1 MKTRRIIAAMSALS
15 LAAGLA
21 TVTVV
26 TTAASA
32 APSAEPTLPAMEAPL
47 LSQSAGPYT
56 GKWKVAGGSLEESFE
71 LNGTTIANG
80 TTALRGDLAADQ
92 VVSFGYVAGFAD
104 AATGAAYAQL
114 SGQAGS
120 DVTGV
125 SVVSAS
131 GVRTA
136 ATLVDGVWGAVWPAG
151 DSTDEFGAARIEV
164 STPAGTKTVSADD
177 IDVIAAD
184 QRAADQG

>member
-1 MKTRRIIAAMSALS
+1 MNTRRIIAAMSALT
-15 LAAGLA
+15 LATGLA
-21 TVTVV
+21 VV

-32 APSAEPTLPAMEAPL
+32 APSAEPTLPAMDAPL

-71 LNGTTIANG
+71 LDGATIANG

-92 VVSFGYVAGFAD
+92 VVSFGYVAGFGD
-104 AATGAAYAQL
+104 PATGAEYAQL

-120 DVTGV
+120 DITGV

-136 ATLVDGVWGAVWPAG
+136 ASLVDGVWGAVWPAG

-164 STPAGTKTVSADD
+164 STPAGTTTVSTDD
-177 IDVIAAD
+177 VDVIAAD

>member
-1 MKTRRIIAAMSALS
+1 MKTRRIIAAMSALT
-15 LAAGLA
+15 LATGLA
-21 TVTVV
+21 LV

-71 LNGTTIANG
+71 LDGATIANG

-104 AATGAAYAQL
+104 AATGAEYAQL

-125 SVVSAS
+125 NVVSAS

-136 ATLVDGVWGAVWPAG
+136 ASLVDGVWGAVWPAG

-164 STPAGTKTVSADD
+164 STPAGTTTVSTDD
-177 IDVIAAD
+177 VDVIAAD